1 VAGAVTLQ
9 RAWMSLTKREE
20 TGCGETEPLL
30 YRYHA
35 KIFLSLG
42 FFICKM
48 EMTPAS
54 QWDRRKI

>member
-1 VAGAVTLQ
+1 
-9 RAWMSLTKREE
+9 MSLTKREE
-20 TGCGETEPLL
+20 TGCGETESQL
-30 YRYHA
+30 YKYHA

-54 QWDRRKI
+54 QWDRRKTTTK